1 MSYNGW
7 QNYETWLASLYLDGL
22 DWQDFVETELLGEV
36 EDEEEITEDKKVAM
50 LAEYLENFIEEEV
63 DMAGL
68 SGFLKD
74 LLANAI
80 SEIDFTELAT
90 VFLDV

>member
-7 QNYETWLASLYLDGL
+7 QNYETWLASLYLDGV
-22 DWQDFVETELLGEV
+22 DWQNFVETELIGEE
-36 EDEEEITEDKKVAM
+36 EDEEITEDKKVEM
-50 LAEYLENFIEEEV
+50 LAEYLKNYIEEEV

-68 SGFLKD
+68 DNFLHD
-74 LLANAI
+74 LLTRAI

>member
-1 MSYNGW
+1 MSYRGW
-7 QNYETWLASLYLDGL
+7 QNYETWRAYVWLEGE
-22 DWQDFVETELLGEV
+22 DWQNFVETELLGEV
-36 EDEEEITEDKKVAM
+36 GDEEITEDKKVEM

-68 SGFLKD
+68 SGFLND
-74 LLANAI
+74 LLTNAI

-90 VFLDV
+90 AFLDV

>member
-22 DWQDFVETELLGEV
+22 DWQHFVEDALLG
-36 EDEEEITEDKKVAM
+36 EEEITEDKKVEM

-68 SGFLKD
+68 SGFLND
-74 LLANAI
+74 LLTNAI